1 MRMKNHQRI
10 ARLTPPL
17 PREGLGVGLLL
28 LLMLLCSTSLL
39 AQTATDPFPEVD
51 THRYADNMTIFGQVR
66 QNGQALGPDAVIA
79 VYHGDELR
87 GKGRPFSQGSHTNI
101 FYLQVWGDTTG
112 QALVFKVSTSGE
124 IVEVDQGLTYQ
135 VNGEVGSPSAYYY
148 VDLPSTFLLGDAN
161 GDGTV
166 SIADVT
172 AIINRINNATTGTF
186 IQAAADVN
194 GDGIIS
200 IADVTGVIN
209 IINK

>member
-1 MRMKNHQRI
+1 
-10 ARLTPPL
+10 
-17 PREGLGVGLLL
+17 
-28 LLMLLCSTSLL
+28 
-39 AQTATDPFPEVD
+39 
-51 THRYADNMTIFGQVR
+51 MTIFGQMR

-112 QALVFKVSTSGE
+112 QALVFKVSTGGE